1 MNQLPSIEVLE
12 SRHQFPG
19 PFLFKVIGHADNN
32 FVARAV
38 SAIRETLN
46 LVEDPPCSLRQTAH
60 GRHVSV
66 SLEPDCETAQQ
77 VLDVYQ
83 AILRLDGLVML
94 L

>member
-19 PFLFKVIGHADNN
+19 PFLFKVIGHAEGN
-32 FVARAV
+32 FVARTV
-38 SAIRETLN
+38 VTVRETLN
-46 LVEDPPCSLRQTAH
+46 LSEDPPCSLRQSAH

-66 SLEPDCETAQQ
+66 SLEPDCENAQQ